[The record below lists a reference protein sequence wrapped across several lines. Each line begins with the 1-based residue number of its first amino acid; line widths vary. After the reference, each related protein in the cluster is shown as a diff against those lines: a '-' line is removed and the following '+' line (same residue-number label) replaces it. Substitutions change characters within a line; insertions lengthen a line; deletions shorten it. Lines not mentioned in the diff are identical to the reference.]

1 MSILGKLIK
10 LGHFMENYPK
20 GTLSRHNEK
29 ERKKIKTSMLEEEM
43 FIGSIFIGDV
53 SNFDLSEKNK
63 REENLGRLGHG
74 YLEE

>member
-1 MSILGKLIK
+1 
-10 LGHFMENYPK
+10 
-20 GTLSRHNEK
+20 
-29 ERKKIKTSMLEEEM
+29 MLEEEM

-53 SNFDLSEKNK
+53 SNFDLTDQKR

>member
-1 MSILGKLIK
+1 MPILGKLIK
-10 LGHFMENYPK
+10 LGHFKEEYPE
-20 GTLSRHNEK
+20 GSLSRHNEK
-29 ERKKIKTSMLEEEM
+29 EKKIKTSMLEEEM